1 MISKLKAST
10 FSQFICS
17 NKFFLL
23 TLFQY
28 RSMKIVKISYSNWQ
42 KMGFSKGTLHYMKQ
56 NAQGDKPFT
65 MNKHIKERL
74 NEWDN
79 GIDATM

>member
-1 MISKLKAST
+1 
-10 FSQFICS
+10 
-17 NKFFLL
+17 
-23 TLFQY
+23 
-28 RSMKIVKISYSNWQ
+28 
-42 KMGFSKGTLHYMKQ
+42 MGFSKGTLHYMKQ